1 MYVSIPF
8 VHISL
13 SNPARD
19 VLFLSSKVT
28 PLFPLY
34 HQDTTSSLSRSSKII
49 NFSVQPLS
57 IFQPCKILPPQP
69 VFSWQKQFTVTSG
82 SQRHMQSQDSILFIC
97 FLRTHTM
104 FNTWEGPHIDY
115 SFYGKGHK
123 SSTQAGQ
130 EEAGLMMRKSSD
142 SELDAHLLQLRSSKT
157 NTQYVI
163 YNRSRGL
170 GRVWC

>member
-1 MYVSIPF
+1 MYVSISF

-13 SNPARD
+13 SNPARE
-19 VLFLSSKVT
+19 VLLLSSKVT
-28 PLFPLY
+28 PLVPLY
-34 HQDTTSSLSRSSKII
+34 HQDTPTGLSRLS
-49 NFSVQPLS
+49 FSVQPLS
-57 IFQPCKILPPQP
+57 ILQPFKILPLHP
-69 VFSWQKQFTVTSG
+69 VFSRQKQFTVTSG

-104 FNTWEGPHIDY
+104 FNTWEGPHTGY

-142 SELDAHLLQLRSSKT
+142 SELDANLLQLRSSKT

-170 GRVWC
+170 GGV

>member
-19 VLFLSSKVT
+19 VLLLSSKVT

-34 HQDTTSSLSRSSKII
+34 HQDTKTGLSRPSKII

-69 VFSWQKQFTVTSG
+69 VFSWQKTVTSG

-104 FNTWEGPHIDY
+104 FNTWEHRLLVLWEGAQEQYTGRAGRNRPHD
-115 SFYGKGHK
+115 
-123 SSTQAGQ
+123 
-130 EEAGLMMRKSSD
+130 EESSD

-170 GRVWC
+170 GRV